1 MLHVLYSVLASLQRP
16 YLLLLLLPSLPSN
29 RVFTI
34 MYLKQT
40 MVLGYIVGTVLSVQ
54 YLTRVILFPMIHILY
69 LCSVQY
75 GCFLHFLDVMLCR
88 YVTQVLS
95 E

>member
-54 YLTRVILFPMIHILY
+54 YLTRVILFDTCNIISHDAH
-69 LCSVQY
+69 SVLVQ
-75 GCFLHFLDVMLCR
+75 CPVWLFSSLP
-88 YVTQVLS
+88 
-95 E
+95 